1 MSKIIFFNMMTV
13 DGFLEGVNK
22 EIDWNIRRTDNFA
35 QSHQTK
41 NNLL

>member
-1 MSKIIFFNMMTV
+1 MRKIIFFNMMTV
-13 DGFLEGVNK
+13 DGLFEGVNK
-22 EIDWNIRRTDNFA
+22 EIDWNTRRADNFA